1 MLLGQWSRH
10 LDVHVLRPLQALQ
23 AFGADAQT
31 EGGTDLALCLFLY
44 AVKSADRWQIACQC
58 GLVLKTAIE
67 KGRCLRGE
75 VQEAEEKPGR

>member
-10 LDVHVLRPLQALQ
+10 LGAYISCTLRALR
-23 AFGADAQT
+23 ADAQT
-31 EGGTDLALCLFLY
+31 EEGPGLALCPFLY
-44 AVKSADRWQIACQC
+44 AVKSADRWQMACQC

-75 VQEAEEKPGR
+75 VQEAEGKPGR